1 MHVEKLRELLDKAAP
16 DIKHQA
22 LELML
27 TPHRSPI
34 FGAAKSVEH
43 EVAALNALKMLGYLT
58 ENADEFELVENLR
71 VIKPK
76 ARALLYQTA
85 LRRPTTPAEI
95 DRDLRD
101 LLRSPLLA
109 VDGEFYMIEVP
120 QPLTM
125 DRLRQR
131 VRVLRFLS
139 DGTFSGSVARI
150 KRPALAA
157 LVEDLIDKNDQAK
170 VFEELRKAGYEGTDV
185 RSVISAVLKKTG
197 TRLAGQV
204 GEELLGR
211 GGEAIGWVLDGAW
224 ARLQNSKNP

>member
-1 MHVEKLRELLDKAAP
+1 MHTEKLRELLNKATP
-16 DIKHQA
+16 DIKQQA

-27 TPHRSPI
+27 APHMSPV

-43 EVAALNALKMLGYLT
+43 EIAALNALKMLGYLT
-58 ENADEFELVENLR
+58 DNADEFELVENLR
-71 VIKPK
+71 VTKPK
-76 ARALLYQTA
+76 ARALLYQAA
-85 LRRPTTPAEI
+85 LRKPTTPAEI
-95 DRDLRD
+95 DRDLRE

-131 VRVLRFLS
+131 VRALRFLS

-157 LVEDLIDKNDQAK
+157 LVEDLIDKNAHAK
-170 VFEELRKAGYEGTDV
+170 VFGELRKAGYEGTDA
-185 RSVISAVLKKTG
+185 RSVINAMIKKVGAT
-197 TRLAGQV
+197 LAGQV

-211 GGEAIGWVLDGAW
+211 GGEAIGWVFDEAW
-224 ARLQNSKNP
+224 ARLRLNPS